1 MNEKENKNINF
12 VNKWLTKKK
21 KKLAIYMS
29 SNCGDIFFFFFL
41 RNPTEEMINDYFW
54 DFMNLWLVRRHF
66 RRVLILAHVNVK
78 AGKAP

>member
-21 KKLAIYMS
+21 KNWQFICLPTVEI
-29 SNCGDIFFFFFL
+29 FFFL

-54 DFMNLWLVRRHF
+54 DFMNLWLVRRRF

>member
-1 MNEKENKNINF
+1 M
-12 VNKWLTKKK
+12 VDKKK
-21 KKLAIYMS
+21 KKIGNLYVFQLWRY
-29 SNCGDIFFFFFL
+29 FFFFFL

>member
-1 MNEKENKNINF
+1 
-12 VNKWLTKKK
+12 
-21 KKLAIYMS
+21 MS

>member
-1 MNEKENKNINF
+1 M
-12 VNKWLTKKK
+12 VDKKK
-21 KKLAIYMS
+21 KKKNWQFMS
-29 SNCGDIFFFFFL
+29 SNCGDIFFFL

>member
-1 MNEKENKNINF
+1 M
-12 VNKWLTKKK
+12 VHKKK
-21 KKLAIYMS
+21 KNFGNFCLTTD
-29 SNCGDIFFFFFL
+29 NCEDYYYFFL

-54 DFMNLWLVRRHF
+54 DFMNLWLIRRHF